1 MPKPI
6 TTEMLYAMTPAQRDT
21 LQKNALGRDTPAA
34 HAVLELLSQ
43 GDLMRRSKPTS
54 PVARKAAGPRRSANV
69 SSGKPVKAIHGR
81 QA

>member
-6 TTEMLYAMTPAQRDT
+6 TSEMLHAMTPAQRDT

-34 HAVLELLSQ
+34 HAILELLSQ
-43 GDLMRRSKPTS
+43 GDLMSRPKSTS
-54 PVARKAAGPRRSANV
+54 PVGHKRAGTRTPAKV
-69 SSGKPVKAIHGR
+69 SSPKPFKAVHGR